1 MSGFVIVRKLAEG
14 GMGAVYLA
22 EHERLTHIRKVV
34 KVLLPAYA
42 RHGELQQ
49 RFEREADAASR
60 LHHDHILKIDNFG
73 KLPGGQP
80 WLMTEFLHGQ
90 PLDEF
95 LRTRGRLAEHRALLV
110 LLQLCSALEH
120 AHKLGIIHR
129 DLKPS
134 NVFVC
139 PTKQQPFAIKLLD
152 FGIAKML
159 NEATDGA
166 GTRSGAIMGTPSYMA
181 VEQYDHA
188 HAVTPH
194 ADIFSLGV
202 MTCEMVTGRLP
213 WGNHDQ
219 AVLYHKQRT
228 ERPVLEGLS
237 SGWKRIIEEALA
249 VEPRDRPESARA
261 YAVALAS
268 ETPPIPP
275 YVPSGAEMLCTVAPD
290 LVDNAPPDN
299 ETVRNQSNRAMLAPM
314 AWSTL
319 TPPEVAVPQPTT
331 MGASVGV
338 IVSNPQ
344 RRLTR
349 AKLALASLGAC
360 GLAGLVTFTLARSQT
375 SPRPETAPTAN
386 APPSVGIASPS
397 VVDASVMPTMSTA
410 RSAPAATAADAL
422 SPPPI
427 ATTPASV
434 LDAPARI
441 EQPRTPQV
449 APSTLKPPNAP
460 PSLKATRRSETTA
473 RPAAGGPA
481 ARGGQA
487 PPSGD
492 HAPADERNSKAS
504 RADDETFDPTSPT
517 GR

>member
-49 RFEREADAASR
+49 RFEREAHAASR

-80 WLMTEFLHGQ
+80 WLMTEILHGQ

-194 ADIFSLGV
+194 ADIFSPGV

-219 AVLYHKQRT
+219 AVRART
-228 ERPVLEGLS
+228 RWRSP
-237 SGWKRIIEEALA
+237 
-249 VEPRDRPESARA
+249 PRRRRFRRTSP
-261 YAVALAS
+261 
-268 ETPPIPP
+268 
-275 YVPSGAEMLCTVAPD
+275 VAP
-290 LVDNAPPDN
+290 
-299 ETVRNQSNRAMLAPM
+299 R
-314 AWSTL
+314 
-319 TPPEVAVPQPTT
+319 
-331 MGASVGV
+331 
-338 IVSNPQ
+338 
-344 RRLTR
+344 
-349 AKLALASLGAC
+349 C
-360 GLAGLVTFTLARSQT
+360 C
-375 SPRPETAPTAN
+375 
-386 APPSVGIASPS
+386 
-397 VVDASVMPTMSTA
+397 
-410 RSAPAATAADAL
+410 AL
-422 SPPPI
+422 SRPI
-427 ATTPASV
+427 SWT
-434 LDAPARI
+434 
-441 EQPRTPQV
+441 
-449 APSTLKPPNAP
+449 
-460 PSLKATRRSETTA
+460 TRRRTTRRCA
-473 RPAAGGPA
+473 
-481 ARGGQA
+481 
-487 PPSGD
+487 
-492 HAPADERNSKAS
+492 
-504 RADDETFDPTSPT
+504 TSPT
-517 GR
+517 APCSRRWRGRR